1 MNEYVLINLS
11 VSIIHDNENI
21 EFCYDILMRFRVEIK
36 TLHNTIRGF
45 LGSVAKTLH
54 AGDIIFSVTK
64 QDKHTLLPIGA
75 GSEVDGGH
83 AIVSVNEY
91 SEGMEEITISFNEII
106 YIVVVNIWNI
116 LVEYFL
122 GL

>member
-1 MNEYVLINLS
+1 
-11 VSIIHDNENI
+11 
-21 EFCYDILMRFRVEIK
+21 MRFRIEVK

-64 QDKHTLLPIGA
+64 RDKHTLLPIGA

-91 SEGMEEITISFNEII
+91 SEEMEEITISFNEII

-116 LVEYFL
+116 LMNSFIRL
-122 GL
+122 